1 MKIDKIKFDAIM
13 LNAARAYQREN
24 WIIEAADLSE
34 ATGEPVANIVQGFF
48 MPYSDRLIEATENK
62 NKSEDELHDYFFHKF
77 SEIVL

>member
-1 MKIDKIKFDAIM
+1 MNIDKSKYDAIM
-13 LNAARAYQREN
+13 LNACRAFQRES

-48 MPYSDRLIEATENK
+48 MPYSDRLLQATDNK
-62 NKSEDELHDYFFHKF
+62 DKSDDELHDYFFYKF